1 MGKGGERM
9 DEQMAGKIGAEAREV
24 KTCPACGGTWPAA
37 RRHCI
42 ARGASLEGIP
52 TRMVEEGPLQKSQIG
67 AGWMLYRR
75 TAANAKRR
83 LV

>member
-1 MGKGGERM
+1 M

-42 ARGASLEGIP
+42 ACGASLEGIP
-52 TRMVEEGPLQKSQIG
+52 TRTVEEGTSAEKPDWSWLDALSPDG
-67 AGWMLYRR
+67 S
-75 TAANAKRR
+75 
-83 LV
+83 